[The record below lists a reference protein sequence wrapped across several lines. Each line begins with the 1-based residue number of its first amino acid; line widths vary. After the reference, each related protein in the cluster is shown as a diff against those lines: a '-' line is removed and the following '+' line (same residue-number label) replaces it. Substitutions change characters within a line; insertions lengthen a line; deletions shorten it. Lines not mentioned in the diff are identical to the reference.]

1 MKSSFALAAAVL
13 VALGGGASAKSKTET
28 ISLDGHCDVLT
39 LQIDKNAVA
48 GVDVPTCAHGFGAGF
63 IGKIKGFGN
72 ALVAGVQFSEEPGVQ
87 LVFRVQYPLV
97 TGGAWDVG
105 DERRR
110 QLLPDRI
117 RHLHG
122 RGHRGQRPARR
133 DVRRERHPPL
143 QIVQGA
149 RRRMSMPTAKGIS
162 SSELR
167 K

>member
-13 VALGGGASAKSKTET
+13 VALGGGASAKTKTET

-97 TGGAWDVG
+97 TGGAWDLSETNDGVSFS
-105 DERRR
+105 
-110 QLLPDRI
+110 
-117 RHLHG
+117 
-122 RGHRGQRPARR
+122 
-133 DVRRERHPPL
+133 
-143 QIVQGA
+143 QIESGTYTVEGTA
-149 RRRMSMPTAKGIS
+149 AKGPRGATSVVSDIPRS
-162 SSELR
+162 